1 MLEYIFGPI
10 FFGVEE
16 LLDVPKESLS
26 KLEKAVAEST
36 TTAEQGDLQRKGLGL
51 EGPGKTTP
59 EVPPI
64 VSETRALVAPAPCNE
79 ELRTL
84 CKSLLALNPNI
95 GGNYK

>member
-1 MLEYIFGPI
+1 MLEYIWVDFL
-10 FFGVEE
+10 GVEE

-51 EGPGKTTP
+51 EGAGNTTP

-64 VSETRALVAPAPCNE
+64 VSETRA
-79 ELRTL
+79 
-84 CKSLLALNPNI
+84 
-95 GGNYK
+95 